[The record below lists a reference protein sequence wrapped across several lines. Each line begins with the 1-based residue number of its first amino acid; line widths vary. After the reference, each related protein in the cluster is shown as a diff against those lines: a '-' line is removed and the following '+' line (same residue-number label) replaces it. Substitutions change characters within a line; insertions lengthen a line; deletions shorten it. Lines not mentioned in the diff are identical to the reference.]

1 MADTNSLA
9 STSTNADALKK
20 PVFDT
25 TSSTTAATIDPA
37 TKQPKASWRDKLH
50 LGSKKP
56 EEAGKESWRDAN
68 QSEEQRWKEWNKAKD
83 REQKNG

>member
-9 STSTNADALKK
+9 TTSTDSDVFKK
-20 PVFDT
+20 PVSDP
-25 TSSTTAATIDPA
+25 SSTTTGAATEPE
-37 TKQPKASWRDKLH
+37 TKQPKTSWRDKLH

-56 EEAGKESWRDAN
+56 EEAGKEAWRDAN
-68 QSEEQRWKEWNKAKD
+68 LSEEQRWKEWNKAKD